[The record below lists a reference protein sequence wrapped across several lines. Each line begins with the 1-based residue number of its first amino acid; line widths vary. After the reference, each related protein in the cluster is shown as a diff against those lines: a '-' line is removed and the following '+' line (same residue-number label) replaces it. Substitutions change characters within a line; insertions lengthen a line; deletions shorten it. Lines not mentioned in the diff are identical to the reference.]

1 MTRNPGVEAV
11 RKLAHMGYRFTVN
24 GETIKARYEAP
35 GEPDPTRVRPLLE
48 LVKANKP
55 EVLNYLSQKP
65 EAPTALGK
73 CPCGAPAWDTD
84 ADGKEKCWCCL
95 AIPGLFGK
103 H

>member
-1 MTRNPGVEAV
+1 VTRNPGVEAV

-35 GEPDPTRVRPLLE
+35 GEPDPARVRPLLS

-55 EVLNYLSQKP
+55 EVLNFLNQKP
-65 EAPTALGK
+65 EAPQTIEK
-73 CPCGAPAWDTD
+73 CSCGSPAWDTD
-84 ADGKEKCWCCL
+84 AEGKPKCWCCL

>member
-1 MTRNPGVEAV
+1 VTRNPGVEAV

-24 GETIKARYEAP
+24 GENIKARYEAP
-35 GEPDPTRVRPLLE
+35 GDPDPAQIRPLLA

-65 EAPTALGK
+65 EAPTALEK
-73 CPCGAPAWDTD
+73 CSCGAPAWDTD
-84 ADGKEKCWCCL
+84 GDGKSKCWCCL
-95 AIPGLFGK
+95 AIPGLFGM